1 MNMTITESDKKLLS
15 FLAAFLLAVLFIF
28 LVFRPLADKNK
39 ELKREITT
47 TKDQEMAMDMS
58 ASLADDMSEKEQN
71 TQAKMKKVLQRF
83 YPMLQSQEAENMV
96 TVLMLNHN
104 LQIQNLSVVMSE
116 KPSQLKWYQYSENGA
131 VVMPEES
138 MSEAGGNEQAF
149 GVYTTRITCTAEGDK
164 EDLMALVDDISMNYP
179 AISILATEWSV
190 IEKPVT
196 VQTPV
201 VQEEDEEAQTDE
213 DAEASETV
221 EQPVRE
227 NVKVEQTGG
236 MTITLEIYMC
246 EQ

>member
-28 LVFRPLADKNK
+28 LVFRPLSDKNK

-58 ASLADDMSEKEQN
+58 ASLADDMATKEKN
-71 TQAKMKKVLQRF
+71 TQEKMQKVLQRF

-96 TVLMLNHN
+96 TVLMLNHD
-104 LQIQNLSVVMSE
+104 LQVQNLSVVMSK

-131 VVMPEES
+131 VVMPEEG
-138 MSEAGGNEQAF
+138 MNEAGENNQEF
-149 GVYTTRITCTAEGDK
+149 GVYTTRITCTAEGTK
-164 EDLMALVDDISMNYP
+164 ENLMALVDDISMNYP

-190 IEKPVT
+190 VEKPVT

-201 VQEEDEEAQTDE
+201 VQVEEETLEGTETEEE
-213 DAEASETV
+213 EKV
-221 EQPVRE
+221 MQPVRE
-227 NVKVEQTGG
+227 PVKVEQTGG